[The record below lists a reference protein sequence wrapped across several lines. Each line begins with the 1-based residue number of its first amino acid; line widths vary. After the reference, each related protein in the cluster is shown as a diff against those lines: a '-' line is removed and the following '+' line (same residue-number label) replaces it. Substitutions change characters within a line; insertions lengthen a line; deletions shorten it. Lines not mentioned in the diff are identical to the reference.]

1 MVAEWIVTE
10 YAKFQPWWD
19 RKMVPAERIQRWDEF
34 VKDLYRAQLLN
45 WDMPEEEKAIDES
58 GQPSDRIA
66 YAKRMLRRLQDA
78 DSTVKNNIR
87 LNRNLSAQTEKTT
100 NSWNND

>member
-1 MVAEWIVTE
+1 
-10 YAKFQPWWD
+10 
-19 RKMVPAERIQRWDEF
+19 MVPAERVQRWDEF
-34 VKDLYRAQLLN
+34 VKDLYRNQLLN